1 MGMGPLTIEKYR
13 QKSELI
19 DAILASQAKIFVGG
33 QSMEPTKTA
42 KFIPHLVKG
51 LTPPEFLQLMQN
63 IFGSDAVTHEDLQ
76 EFKLDIEKMLLHFTN
91 HIVDMIKCQNNEL
104 FKRFIEYNKDGT
116 FRLFE
121 ISYKKLVSGRFNHS
135 DIASL
140 GLTGRFADLFSHYLK
155 QLSRVPNHNYNGEI
169 AIAPSRFGDIIHP
182 IFDTKENFMVLLDV
196 LIMQIACE
204 YFADRE
210 FFSTDTVIQDSIN
223 SIREVLLNL
232 FNFLP
237 HNRGPISNDPFNR
250 KTPKTPKIEKK
261 MSHIYLV
268 NKWRN
273 NKEGFEEIKLLM
285 QHNYTT
291 GEMADLFNSLC
302 MVNEYDKGMFFD
314 DTLRYE
320 EMFYFDVLVELMGYL
335 NCFEQM
341 YWKLKEQASLDQSA
355 IDNGESVKFTM
366 LLNER
371 NLNVLPVIQSNNAE
385 DSSKV

>member
-1 MGMGPLTIEKYR
+1 MEMNPLTIEKYR
-13 QKSELI
+13 QKSALI
-19 DAILASQAKIFVGG
+19 DAILASNAKIFVGG
-33 QSMEPTKTA
+33 QSMDPTKTA
-42 KFIPHLVKG
+42 KFIPHLVKD

-63 IFGSDAVTHEDLQ
+63 IFGSDAVTHKDLQ

-91 HIVDMIKCQNNEL
+91 HIVDMIKHQNNEL
-104 FKRFIEYNKDGT
+104 FKRFIEYNKDGA

-121 ISYKKLVSGRFNHS
+121 ISYKKLVSGRLNHS

-169 AIAPSRFGDIIHP
+169 TIPPSSFGDITHP

-204 YFADRE
+204 YYADRE

-223 SIREVLLNL
+223 SIRGVLLNL

-237 HNRGPISNDPFNR
+237 HTRGQISNDPLNR
-250 KTPKTPKIEKK
+250 YTQKKPTIEKK

-268 NKWRN
+268 NKWRKD
-273 NKEGFEEIKLLM
+273 KEGFEKIKLLM
-285 QHNYTT
+285 QHSYTT
-291 GEMADLFNSLC
+291 EEMADLFNSLC
-302 MVNEYDKGMFFD
+302 VKNSYEEGMCFD
-314 DTLRYE
+314 DTLRYT
-320 EMFYFDVLVELMGYL
+320 EMFYFDTLVELMGYL

-341 YWKLKEQASLDQSA
+341 YLKLKEQASLNQSA

-371 NLNVLPVIQSNNAE
+371 NLNILPVAKI
-385 DSSKV
+385 